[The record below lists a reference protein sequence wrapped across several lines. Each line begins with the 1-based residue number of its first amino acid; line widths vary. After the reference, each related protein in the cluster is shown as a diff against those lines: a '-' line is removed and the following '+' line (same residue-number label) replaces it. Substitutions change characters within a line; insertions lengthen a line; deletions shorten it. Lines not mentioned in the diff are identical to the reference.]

1 MGWDAAD
8 WKVIH
13 PLMDAGRM
21 PHLQRLVERGAMA
34 NLATLKPVLSPM
46 LWTSIATGKRP
57 YDHGI
62 LGFTEPTP
70 DGGTVQPVSALSRK
84 TKALWN
90 ILNQQGMTSHVVGW
104 WPSHPVEP
112 LRGAMVSNHF
122 HTAVGPPEEP
132 WPVVPHSVHPPEL
145 ASALAPLRVNPMEL
159 GPEEILPFVP
169 KAADVD
175 QDADRRLASVM
186 KTLAECVTVHNC
198 ATWLLA
204 NRAADFHAIYYDAI
218 DHFCHGFMRY
228 RAPRQSWVPERDFEL
243 YRHVVDT
250 AYVFHDA
257 MLGTLVEL
265 AGPDATIVLCSDHG
279 FHPDHLRPRQIPH
292 EPAGPAVEHRDHG
305 VFLIAGPGIRKDAF
319 LHGASLLDVTPTI
332 LAVYG
337 LPVGEDMEG
346 KPLVDAFEEPPAVET
361 IPSWDE
367 VPGDAAR
374 HPAEIATDPI
384 AARQALDQLVAL
396 GYVEELGADRE
407 RAVRRTAREL
417 RYNLARAWMD
427 AIATWRRA
435 SCSSTCTTRIPR
447 SIATAS
453 SSRCASGPLRSR
465 WRCGAWWSAS
475 RDSARRMRWRR
486 ARVFGGSP
494 TNGVPGPGRSKPKRA
509 EATPRRDRAIPATR
523 ARATKRSRPRWTRS
537 CSTRRGERS
546 GGASAASRRF
556 ARSISSTCSAGCV
569 SPRGGRRKR
578 SRTCRRRR
586 RRSPRRPGLPI
597 QIGEAYLR
605 VATPRRRGS
614 CLRVCDR
621 DRPAE
626 TRRPDA
632 AWPVRGSASV
642 ARASAAEEALEAV
655 GLLFHYP
662 LGARRAGRG
671 SSRVRRRYGDAEA
684 AFRTAISLNPNS
696 LESHARL
703 VRLYTGPCCDVER
716 AEHHRRRVRA
726 LHLGTQTDHGEAV
739 AKPRRAKAERA
750 ALAGSRPAPVASRA
764 RARPGSHDHRGVGP
778 AAFGHLDDDADARGR
793 GPRDRQRREARR
805 GRRQSPWLL
814 PVRGREEAPH
824 RGRFPRRPPGRAI
837 KIVAPLLP
845 SLPSDHDYR
854 VIFMERDLDEVL
866 ASQRKML
873 SRLATRPAAGEA
885 DRAGEAALKRAFARQ
900 LRQVKIWLGQ
910 RENLRTCLCAERALA
925 DPGATAARVTEFL
938 RSTGPAGGPAPI
950 PEVMAGIV
958 DPGLYRQRNPLGG

>member
-1 MGWDAAD
+1 
-8 WKVIH
+8 
-13 PLMDAGRM
+13 M

-70 DGGTVQPVSALSRK
+70 DGGAVQPVSALSRR

-90 ILNQQGMTSHVVGW
+90 ILNQQGMTSQVVGW

-122 HTAVGPPEEP
+122 HTAVGPPEQP

-169 KAADVD
+169 KAAEVD
-175 QDADRRLASVM
+175 QDTDRRLASVM

-204 NRAADFHAIYYDAI
+204 NRASDFHAVYYDAI

-319 LHGASLLDVTPTI
+319 LHGASLLDVAPTI

-346 KPLVDAFEEPPAVET
+346 KPLMDAFEEPPPVEA

-384 AARQALDQLVAL
+384 AARRALDQLVAL

-427 AIATWRRA
+427 ADRYVEARELLEHLYDEDPSEYRYGIQLAMCLRALEEPAALRGLVERITKQRQEDAVEARKSLRRFADEWR
-435 SCSSTCTTRIPR
+435 S
-447 SIATAS
+447 
-453 SSRCASGPLRSR
+453 
-465 WRCGAWWSAS
+465 
-475 RDSARRMRWRR
+475 
-486 ARVFGGSP
+486 
-494 TNGVPGPGRSKPKRA
+494 
-509 EATPRRDRAIPATR
+509 R
-523 ARATKRSRPRWTRS
+523 ARAERAETSEGSATVGPSDPGEEGAGPHAEPTPLDPKLLDEAERAEWRRLRGLAQVRPFDLEYLLGWVYLA
-537 CSTRRGERS
+537 E
-546 GGASAASRRF
+546 
-556 ARSISSTCSAGCV
+556 
-569 SPRGGRRKR
+569 GRAQEALEHLQKAEQAEP
-578 SRTCRRRR
+578 T
-586 RRSPRRPGLPI
+586 RPGLPI
-597 QIGEAYLR
+597 QIGEAYLQ
-605 VATPRRRGS
+605 
-614 CLRVCDR
+614 LR
-621 DRPAE
+621 RPADAVRAFE
-626 TRRPDA
+626 HAIEIDPLNPHAHLGLARARLRQRRP
-632 AWPVRGSASV
+632 RQ
-642 ARASAAEEALEAV
+642 AAEEALEAV
-655 GLLFHYP
+655 SLLFHYP
-662 LGARRAGRG
+662 LAHHVLGVALARL
-671 SSRVRRRYGDAEA
+671 RRYGDAEA
-684 AFRTAISLNPNS
+684 AFRTAISLNPNA

-703 VRLYTGPCCDVER
+703 VRLYTGPCGDVER

-726 LHLGTQTDHGEAV
+726 LQEGTQETDASDAVAQRRRAPAEKATLAAAQPGPTAPQRALDPDRTITVVSGLPRSGTSMMMQMLEAAGLEIASDAKRVADADNPRGYYEYEAV
-739 AKPRRAKAERA
+739 KGIRT
-750 ALAGSRPAPVASRA
+750 AGGFLTGIR
-764 RARPGSHDHRGVGP
+764 
-778 AAFGHLDDDADARGR
+778 
-793 GPRDRQRREARR
+793 
-805 GRRQSPWLL
+805 
-814 PVRGREEAPH
+814 
-824 RGRFPRRPPGRAI
+824 GRAI

-845 SLPSDHDYR
+845 FLPDDHDYR
-854 VIFMERDLDEVL
+854 VIFMERDLDEIL

-873 SRLATRPAAGEA
+873 SRLAGRPGTAGEQDPAA
-885 DRAGEAALKRAFARQ
+885 EAALKGAFARQ

-910 RENLRTCLCAERALA
+910 HENVHTCFVAHERALA
-925 DPGATAARVTEFL
+925 DPGATAARVAEFL
-938 RSTGPAGGPAPI
+938 RTTGPASGPAPS
-950 PEVMAGIV
+950 PDAMAGIV
-958 DPGLYRQRNPLGG
+958 DPMLYRQRHPAGG